1 MARAVI
7 LLIDEVRLPP
17 VIPSRAAARSSVS
30 NEQVSIAQGSV
41 AGGRNTKDGRHSA
54 AGAARRRNPGARAH
68 AGVLGQA
75 RVIGAVR
82 GRATAAR
89 SSLVRGPLAKIA
101 SCLGPYFDGG
111 TCGRRPGAGQP
122 SGTQRPLPLPQ

>member
-17 VIPSRAAARSSVS
+17 LIPGCAAARSSVS

-41 AGGRNTKDGRHSA
+41 AGGRNTKDGRHFA

-89 SSLVRGPLAKIA
+89 SALVRGPLAKIA
-101 SCLGPYFDGG
+101 SCLGRYLDGCPFG
-111 TCGRRPGAGQP
+111 GRPRARRPPGQRL
-122 SGTQRPLPLPQ
+122 SL